1 MAGYSGFPRPELAD
15 IRARVYSDIA
25 NKLPGQDA
33 SVSYSPLN
41 ALAESVIGATYELY
55 GYLDWIA
62 RQTNVLDCADENLD
76 KYGEIWSIARKSA
89 AYATGSVTFTGIDG
103 SVIPSGSIVISN
115 ANTQYRTTA
124 EYVIASGTATAS
136 VKSVLP
142 GISQNLPAGTVL
154 ATNTAITGVDS
165 VVTVVLIA
173 GGTDTESDALFRGR
187 LLERIAQPPQGGA
200 ELDYIAWAKEVAG
213 VTRAWCYPEELGIGE
228 VTVRFMRD
236 DDVGADG
243 IPTAGDVTAVYNHIN
258 PLRPVTATLTVVA
271 PVASPLNITIN
282 GLYPNTAETRAAAE
296 AEIINMIRTKAEP
309 GGTIHISWIWE
320 AVSLASGTNY
330 HKITSPTNDT
340 AYASGL
346 ICIPGTIA
354 FT

>member
-1 MAGYSGFPRPELAD
+1 MAGYMGFPRPELAD
-15 IRARVYSDIA
+15 IRARIYADIT

-33 SVSYSPLN
+33 SIAYSPLN
-41 ALAESVIGATYELY
+41 ALAEALVGATYELY
-55 GYLDWIA
+55 GYLDWVS

-89 AYATGSVTFTGIDG
+89 AYATGTVTFTGTNG
-103 SVIPSGSIVISN
+103 SVIPAGSVIVSN

-124 EYVIASGTATAS
+124 EYTIAGGTATAN

-142 GISQNLPAGTVL
+142 GISQNLSAGTVL
-154 ATNTAITGVDS
+154 TTNTAISGVDAT
-165 VVTVVLIA
+165 VTAVLIS

-187 LLERIAQPPQGGA
+187 LLDRISQPPQGGA
-200 ELDYIAWAKEVAG
+200 ELDYITWAKEVPG
-213 VTRAWCYPEELGIGE
+213 VTRAWCYPEELGVGE

-236 DDVGADG
+236 DDVGNDG
-243 IPTAGDVTAVYNHIN
+243 IPTSGDVTAVYNHIN

-271 PVASPLNITIN
+271 PIASPLNITIN
-282 GLYPNTAETRAAAE
+282 GLYPDTSETRAAAT
-296 AEIINMIRTKAEP
+296 AELENMIRTKAEP

-320 AVSLASGTNY
+320 AVSLATGTNY
-330 HKITSPTNDT
+330 HKITSPANDT
-340 AYASGL
+340 SYASGL

>member
-15 IRARVYSDIA
+15 IRARVFADIA
-25 NKLPGQDA
+25 NKLPGQDPSIA
-33 SVSYSPLN
+33 YSPLN
-41 ALAESVIGATYELY
+41 ALAEALVGATYELY
-55 GYLDWIA
+55 GYLDWVA
-62 RQTNVLDCADENLD
+62 RQTNVLDCEAENLD

-89 AYATGSVTFTGIDG
+89 AYATGTVTFTGTNG
-103 SVIPSGSIVISN
+103 SVIPEGSVLISN

-124 EYVIASGTATAS
+124 AETIASGTATAD

-142 GISQNLPAGTVL
+142 GISQNLTAGTL
-154 ATNTAITGVDS
+154 MSTSTPISGVDAA
-165 VVTVVLIA
+165 VTVVLIS
-173 GGTDTESDALFRGR
+173 GGSDTESDALFRGR
-187 LLERIAQPPQGGA
+187 LLDRIAQPPQGGA
-200 ELDYIAWAKEVAG
+200 AQDYVTWAKEVPG
-213 VTRAWCYPEELGIGE
+213 VTRAWCYPEELGVGE

-236 DDVGADG
+236 DDPGNDG
-243 IPTAGDVTAVYNHIN
+243 IPTSGDVTDVYDHIN

-282 GLYPNTAETRAAAE
+282 GLYPDTTETRAAAT

-340 AYASGL
+340 AYANGL